1 MNLFLSPK
9 EQANKQP
16 GKCNFSPTL
25 FVFCSQ
31 VAFYLFIFFFRSCW
45 AALAEDSVW
54 FSLAPVN
61 FPKIFFNLMVK
72 QRVLIIGHSFVHRLK
87 VFVQK
92 KRHMQAFS
100 SLSGMADIYFHG
112 VGGRTIAK
120 FRKFDFNVVRQLV
133 PDVIIL
139 ELGSND
145 LVELSP
151 QTVGSEL
158 ESLVRELYEIDSVQ
172 FVVVGQVLRRHTPNS
187 VEYNFKVGK
196 LHQYLKVV
204 LEPLPFCYYWRHR
217 GFWKSKSELYLPD
230 GVHLN
235 NLGNY
240 KFMSSIRGAVCVH
253 SLVNAVPCSGQLDI

>member
-1 MNLFLSPK
+1 M
-9 EQANKQP
+9 A
-16 GKCNFSPTL
+16 
-25 FVFCSQ
+25 
-31 VAFYLFIFFFRSCW
+31 
-45 AALAEDSVW
+45 
-54 FSLAPVN
+54 
-61 FPKIFFNLMVK
+61 K

-87 VFVQK
+87 TFVQK

-100 SLSGMADIYFHG
+100 SLRGMADIYFHG

-133 PDVIIL
+133 PDVIIVQ
-139 ELGSND
+139 LGSND

-187 VEYNFKVGK
+187 VEYNCKVGK

-240 KFMSSIRGAVCVH
+240 KFMRSIRGAVLQALK
-253 SLVNAVPCSGQLDI
+253 LVGASTV